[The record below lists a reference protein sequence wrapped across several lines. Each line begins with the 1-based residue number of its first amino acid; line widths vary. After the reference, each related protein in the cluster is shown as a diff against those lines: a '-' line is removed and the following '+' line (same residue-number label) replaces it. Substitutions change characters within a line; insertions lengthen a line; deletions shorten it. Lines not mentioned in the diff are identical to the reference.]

1 MSTTQIPPRG
11 PIPPSSPVPRPEP
24 GEFYDSQHWESAYR
38 QFDPDDVPHLLIQ
51 LQDDLARSRKREAAW
66 LSVVLHLMIVM
77 LLAGSDR
84 IAKFLPHRQVVFVS
98 PADMAKQKDLTF
110 LELPPDEQKVSK
122 RPDTDVISDKDRIA
136 TSKRPQVDPKEL
148 KKILDAARA
157 GARGKPG
164 TPAPPQQ
171 AQAPQVAQN
180 PTEQPPVQQ
189 PPQQSPPAPPASQN
203 AQVAPPPTPRP
214 TPQPTFGGSMSASS
228 AVEEAARAVAANR
241 GGYGGEGG
249 DFGTNLGQSGAKT
262 VGQLDVLSDTM
273 GVDFGPYLSRVV
285 QNVRGNWYNII
296 PEVARPP
303 IMKKGKL
310 SIEFAILK
318 DGKVAGMKLA
328 TGSGDVALDRAAWG
342 GITASNPFPPLPQ
355 EFGGQYLYLRFNF
368 FYNPDSADLK

>member
-171 AQAPQVAQN
+171 AQAPQVAQS

-189 PPQQSPPAPPASQN
+189 PPQQSPPAPPASQI

-285 QNVRGNWYNII
+285 QNVRANWYNII